1 MSVRDRTTVAVGR
14 VEDVPLNE
22 GKTVTVA
29 GRPIALFHTE
39 SGLRAIAA
47 TCPHRG
53 GPLADG
59 LVGGGAVICPLHGWR
74 IDLTCGEVV
83 AGGEGSVPVYPVSQ
97 RDGWIYI
104 EVARDGV

>member
-1 MSVRDRTTVAVGR
+1 MVAVGR

-29 GRPIALFHTE
+29 GRAIALFHTE
-39 SGLRAIAA
+39 AGFRAVSA
-47 TCPHRG
+47 TCPHRD

-59 LVGGGAVICPLHGWR
+59 LVGGGTVICPLHGWR
-74 IDLTCGEVV
+74 IDLTCGIVV
-83 AGGEGSVPVYPVSQ
+83 AGGEGTVPVYPVVQ

-104 EVARDGV
+104 EVAT

>member
-39 SGLRAIAA
+39 AGFRAIAA

-59 LVGGGAVICPLHGWR
+59 LVGGGTVICPLHGWL
-74 IDLTCGEVV
+74 IDLTRGIVV
-83 AGGEGSVPVYPVSQ
+83 AGGEGTVPVYPVIQ

-104 EVARDGV
+104 EFAT

>member
-1 MSVRDRTTVAVGR
+1 MSVTEERVVAVGR

-29 GRPIALFHTE
+29 GRAIALFHTDT
-39 SGLRAIAA
+39 GFKAIAA

-59 LVGGGAVICPLHGWR
+59 LVGGGVVICPLHGWR
-74 IDLTCGEVV
+74 IDLSCGEVV
-83 AGGEGSVPVYPVSQ
+83 AGGQGSVPVYPVVE
-97 RDGWIYI
+97 RDGWLYLD
-104 EVARDGV
+104 VGA